1 MIDGRNFI
9 DQPIRNDIKTYESV
23 KRNAIGQRD
32 DYTTGC
38 LPLFQKNCKLI
49 VIDLSKEQLLD
60 ADQKPMQQINFSS
73 NFNREGDT
81 AIFLLYEE
89 AKETILNF
97 FSQAK
102 FSLV

>member
-1 MIDGRNFI
+1 MIDGRNFF
-9 DQPIRNDIKTYESV
+9 DQPIRNDIKTYESI

-38 LPLFQKNCKLI
+38 LLDYLYFIKNCNLI

-73 NFNREGDT
+73 NFNREGDI
-81 AIFLLYEE
+81 AILLLYEE

-97 FSQAK
+97 FTSK
-102 FSLV
+102 I